1 MTNALVIVES
11 PAKAKKIAEYLGAG
25 YTVESS
31 IGHIRDLPR
40 NAAEVP
46 KAYKNEPW
54 ARTGINVDDGFKPL
68 YVESADKRS
77 HIRLLKQLVKDS
89 DELYLAT
96 DEDREG
102 EAIAWHLIEVL
113 NPQVPVKR
121 MVFHEITPA
130 AIAAAVASPRE
141 LDRKMVDSQ
150 EARRILDRLY
160 GYEVSP
166 VLWKKVLPQL
176 SAGRVQS
183 VATRIVVQRERERM
197 EFRAASYWSVSGT
210 FAAVEGDTRDFSA
223 SLSSIDGVRPAGGR
237 DFGDDGRLARAD
249 VTVLD
254 GAAASALVGDLEGVS
269 YVVRS
274 RESKPYRR
282 RPAAPFITSTYQ
294 QEAGRKLKMSAQ
306 MAMRAAQGLYEK
318 GYITYMRTD
327 STTLS
332 ETALQAAR
340 ATVKNRYG
348 TQYLPDAPRRY
359 TKKSKNAQEAHE
371 AIRPAGESFR
381 SPEEV
386 AREVPRSEARAY
398 ELIWKRTVASQMT
411 DCTGET
417 VQLRLGAT
425 SRTGRDVVFSASGTV
440 ISHRGFREVYE
451 ETSDG
456 AGDENE
462 ERRLPAIDGGDEAR
476 ATAPL
481 KPEGHETSPPARYTE
496 ASLVKRLEELGVG
509 RPSTYASII
518 GTILDRGYVWKKGSA
533 LVPTFTAF
541 AVVNLMERHFPNLV
555 DYRFTAQMEDD
566 LDKIARGAEESE
578 PWLTRFYFGGGEG
591 TEPGLKEKV
600 STRLADIDARAVNT
614 IPLGVT
620 DDGQPIAVRVGRY
633 GPYVQRGEADEN
645 GAGNSST
652 ASIPDDLPPDEL
664 TLDKAL
670 EYLETPR
677 EGRVLGADP
686 ETGMNIYARAGRFG
700 PYVQVGNSDE
710 QDQKPRSASLFA
722 TMTLERVTLDDALRL
737 LSLPRTVGAD
747 PADGEAITAQNG
759 RYGPYVS
766 KGSDSRSLDNE
777 EQLFTVTLEE
787 CLALFAQPRRRRG
800 QAPKPPLRE
809 MGEDPDTGRA
819 MVVKD
824 GRFGPYVT
832 DGEHNASLR
841 KGDTVEELTV
851 ERAAELLAERRL
863 RGPAKK
869 AAKRAPSRKKTAKKA
884 AKRAP
889 TAKKA
894 AKPAPSRKKT
904 VKKAAKRAPSAKKT
918 AKKRAT

>member
-11 PAKAKKIAEYLGAG
+11 PAKAKKIAEFLGAG

-46 KAYKNEPW
+46 KAYKHEPW

-68 YVESADKRS
+68 YVENADKRA
-77 HIRLLKQLVKDS
+77 HIRLLKQLVKNS

-113 NPQVPVKR
+113 NPQIPVKR

-130 AIAAAVASPRE
+130 AIAAAVNSPRE
-141 LDRKMVDSQ
+141 LDRKMVDAQ

-197 EFRAASYWSVSGT
+197 EFRSASYWSVNGI
-210 FAAVEGDTRDFSA
+210 FAAVSGDTREFSA
-223 SLSSIDGVRPAGGR
+223 SLASIDGTRLATGR
-237 DFGDDGRLARAD
+237 DFGDDGRLARED

-254 GAAASALVGDLEGVS
+254 ESAASKLVGELEGVG
-269 YVVRS
+269 YEVRS
-274 RESKPYRR
+274 REAKPYRR
-282 RPAAPFITSTYQ
+282 RPAPPFITSTYQ

-340 ATVKNRYG
+340 ATISRRYG
-348 TQYLPDAPRRY
+348 AQYLPDSPRRY

-381 SPEEV
+381 SPAEV
-386 AREVPRSEARAY
+386 ASEVPSSEARVY
-398 ELIWKRTVASQMT
+398 ELIWKRTLASQMT

-425 SRTGRDVVFSASGTV
+425 SRTGSDVVFSAGGTV

-451 ETSDG
+451 ETSDSADG
-456 AGDENE
+456 ENE
-462 ERRLPAIDGGDEAR
+462 EKRLPSIGQGDEVR
-476 ATAPL
+476 ACAPL
-481 KPEGHETSPPARYTE
+481 EPEGHETTPPARYTE

-533 LVPTFTAF
+533 LIPSFTAF

-566 LDKIARGAEESE
+566 LDKIARGAEESQ
-578 PWLTRFYFGGGEG
+578 PWLTRFYFGEGEG

-600 STRLADIDARAVNT
+600 STRLADIDARSINT
-614 IPLGVT
+614 VPLGMS

-633 GPYVQRGEADEN
+633 GPYVQRGEPDEN
-645 GAGNSST
+645 GSSNGTDT

-664 TLDKAL
+664 TLEKAL
-670 EYLETPR
+670 EYLEMPKS
-677 EGRVLGADP
+677 GRVLGTDP
-686 ETGMNIYARAGRFG
+686 NTGMNIYAKAGRFG
-700 PYVQVGNSDE
+700 PYVQVGTSDE
-710 QDQKPRSASLFA
+710 QEEKPKSASLFA
-722 TMTLERVTLDDALRL
+722 TMTLERVTLEDALQL
-737 LSLPRTVGAD
+737 LSLPRAVGAD
-747 PADGEAITAQNG
+747 PTDGEVISAQNG

-766 KGSDSRSLDNE
+766 KGSESRSLDTE
-777 EQLFTVTLEE
+777 EQIFTITLEE
-787 CLALFAQPRRRRG
+787 CLALLAQPRGRRG

-809 MGEDPDTGRA
+809 MGEDPDTGKA

-832 DGEHNASLR
+832 DGEYNASLR
-841 KGDTVEELTV
+841 KGDTVEELTL

-863 RGPAKK
+863 KGPAKK
-869 AAKRAPSRKKTAKKA
+869 PAKRAVAKKKATKKATKKTTKK
-884 AKRAP
+884 
-889 TAKKA
+889 
-894 AKPAPSRKKT
+894 
-904 VKKAAKRAPSAKKT
+904 SAKKRST
-918 AKKRAT
+918 S

>member
-11 PAKAKKIAEYLGAG
+11 PAKAKKIAEFLGAG

-113 NPQVPVKR
+113 NPQIPVKR
-121 MVFHEITPA
+121 MVFHEITAA
-130 AIAAAVASPRE
+130 AIAAAVDSPRE
-141 LDRKMVDSQ
+141 LDLKMVDAQ

-197 EFRAASYWSVSGT
+197 EFRAASYWSLSGT
-210 FAAVEGDTRDFSA
+210 FAAVEGDTREFSA
-223 SLSSIDGVRPAGGR
+223 SLSTIDGVRLAGGR
-237 DFGDDGRLARAD
+237 DFGDDGQLARED

-254 GAAASALVGDLEGVS
+254 GAAASALVGDLEGAS
-269 YVVRS
+269 YVVQS

-340 ATVKNRYG
+340 ATIKNRYG
-348 TQYLPDAPRRY
+348 ARYLPDTPRRY

-386 AREVPRSEARAY
+386 AKEVPRSEARAY

-425 SRTGRDVVFSASGTV
+425 SRTSKDVVFAASGTV

-476 ATAPL
+476 ATGPL
-481 KPEGHETSPPARYTE
+481 EPEGHETSPPARYTE

-566 LDKIARGAEESE
+566 LDKIARGAEESQ
-578 PWLTRFYFGGGEG
+578 PWLTRFYFGGGEDA
-591 TEPGLKEKV
+591 EPGLKEKV
-600 STRLADIDARAVNT
+600 STRLADINARAVNT
-614 IPLGVT
+614 IPLGMT
-620 DDGQPIAVRVGRY
+620 DDGQPVVVRVGRY

-645 GAGNSST
+645 GAGNGNT
-652 ASIPDDLPPDEL
+652 ASIPEDLPPDEL
-664 TLDKAL
+664 TLNKAL
-670 EYLETPR
+670 EYLEMPR
-677 EGRVLGADP
+677 EGRVLGTDP

-710 QDQKPRSASLFA
+710 QDQKPKSASLFA
-722 TMTLERVTLDDALRL
+722 TMTLERVTLDDALQL
-737 LSLPRTVGAD
+737 LTLPRTVGTD

-759 RYGPYVS
+759 RYGPYIS

-777 EQLFTVTLEE
+777 EQIFSVTLEE

-809 MGEDPDTGRA
+809 MGDDPESGKA

-832 DGEHNASLR
+832 DGEYNASLR

-869 AAKRAPSRKKTAKKA
+869 ATKRASSRKKTTKKA
-884 AKRAP
+884 AKK
-889 TAKKA
+889 TTKK
-894 AKPAPSRKKT
+894 
-904 VKKAAKRAPSAKKT
+904 SAKKT
-918 AKKRAT
+918 TKKAARKRAT

>member
-11 PAKAKKIAEYLGAG
+11 PAKAKKIAEFLGAG

-68 YVESADKRS
+68 YVENADKRA

-113 NPQVPVKR
+113 NPQIPVKR

-130 AIAAAVASPRE
+130 AIAAAVNSPRE
-141 LDRKMVDSQ
+141 LDRKMVDAQ

-197 EFRAASYWSVSGT
+197 DFRAASYWSVSGT
-210 FAAVEGDTRDFSA
+210 FAAVSGDTREFSA
-223 SLSSIDGVRPAGGR
+223 SLASIDGVKLASGR
-237 DFGDDGRLARAD
+237 DFGDDGRLARED

-254 GAAASALVGDLEGVS
+254 ESAASKLVGELEGVP
-269 YVVRS
+269 YEVRS
-274 RESKPYRR
+274 REAKPYRR

-340 ATVKNRYG
+340 ATIKNRYG
-348 TQYLPDAPRRY
+348 TRYLPDSPRRY

-386 AREVPRSEARAY
+386 ASEVPSSEARAY

-425 SRTGRDVVFSASGTV
+425 SRSGSEVVFSASGTV

-456 AGDENE
+456 TSNENE
-462 ERRLPAIDGGDEAR
+462 ERRLPSINEGDGVR
-476 ATAPL
+476 ANAPL
-481 KPEGHETSPPARYTE
+481 EPEGHETTPPARYTE

-518 GTILDRGYVWKKGSA
+518 STILDRGYVWKKGSA
-533 LVPTFTAF
+533 LIPSFTAF

-566 LDKIARGAEESE
+566 LDKIASGTEESE

-600 STRLADIDARAVNT
+600 STRLADIDARSVNT
-614 IPLGVT
+614 VRLGIS
-620 DDGQPIAVRVGRY
+620 DDGQPIVVRVGRY
-633 GPYVQRGEADEN
+633 GPYVQRGESDEN
-645 GAGNSST
+645 GSNNGSNT

-664 TLDKAL
+664 TLEKAL
-670 EYLETPR
+670 EYLEMPKA
-677 EGRVLGADP
+677 GRVLGTDP
-686 ETGMNIYARAGRFG
+686 ETGMNIFAKAGRFG
-700 PYVQVGNSDE
+700 PYVQVGTSDE
-710 QDQKPRSASLFA
+710 QDQKPKSASLFA
-722 TMTLERVTLDDALRL
+722 TMTLERVTLEDALQL
-737 LSLPRTVGAD
+737 LSLPRTVGTD
-747 PADGEAITAQNG
+747 PADGEAISAQNG

-766 KGSDSRSLDNE
+766 KGSESRSLDNE
-777 EQLFTVTLEE
+777 EQIFAVTLEE
-787 CLALFAQPRRRRG
+787 CLALLAQPKRRRG
-800 QAPKPPLRE
+800 QAPKPPLRD
-809 MGEDPDTGRA
+809 MGEDPDTGKA

-832 DGEHNASLR
+832 DGEYNASLR

-863 RGPAKK
+863 KGPAKK
-869 AAKRAPSRKKTAKKA
+869 AAKRASGRKKAKKS
-884 AKRAP
+884 
-889 TAKKA
+889 TKKA
-894 AKPAPSRKKT
+894 T
-904 VKKAAKRAPSAKKT
+904 
-918 AKKRAT
+918 KKRPT

>member
-11 PAKAKKIAEYLGAG
+11 PAKAKKIAEFLGAG

-68 YVESADKRS
+68 YVENADKRA

-113 NPQVPVKR
+113 NPQIPVKR

-130 AIAAAVASPRE
+130 AIAAAVNSPRE
-141 LDRKMVDSQ
+141 LDRKMVDAQ

-197 EFRAASYWSVSGT
+197 EFRAATYWSVSGT
-210 FAAVEGDTRDFSA
+210 FAAVSGDTREFSA
-223 SLSSIDGVRPAGGR
+223 SLASIDGTRPATGR
-237 DFGDDGRLARAD
+237 DFGDDGRVARED

-254 GAAASALVGDLEGVS
+254 ESAASKLVGELEGVD
-269 YVVRS
+269 YEVRS

-282 RPAAPFITSTYQ
+282 RPAPPFITSTYQ

-340 ATVKNRYG
+340 ATIKNRYG
-348 TQYLPDAPRRY
+348 DQYLPDSPRLY

-381 SPEEV
+381 SPAEV
-386 AREVPRSEARAY
+386 AAEVPSSEARAY
-398 ELIWKRTVASQMT
+398 ELIWKRTLASQMT

-425 SRTGRDVVFSASGTV
+425 SRTGTDVVFSASGTV

-456 AGDENE
+456 VDSENE
-462 ERRLPAIDGGDEAR
+462 ERRLPAIGEGDEVR
-476 ATAPL
+476 ASAL
-481 KPEGHETSPPARYTE
+481 LEPEGHETTPPARYTE

-533 LVPTFTAF
+533 LIPSFTAF

-566 LDKIARGAEESE
+566 LDKIARGAEESQ

-600 STRLADIDARAVNT
+600 STRLADIDARSINT
-614 IPLGVT
+614 VPLGMS
-620 DDGQPIAVRVGRY
+620 DDGQPIVVRVGRY

-645 GAGNSST
+645 GSSNGSNT

-664 TLDKAL
+664 TLEKAL
-670 EYLETPR
+670 KYLEMPKA
-677 EGRVLGADP
+677 GRVLGTDP
-686 ETGMNIYARAGRFG
+686 ETGMNIYAKAGRFG
-700 PYVQVGNSDE
+700 PYVQVGTSDE
-710 QDQKPRSASLFA
+710 QEEKPKSASLFA
-722 TMTLERVTLDDALRL
+722 TMTLERVTLEDALQL
-737 LSLPRTVGAD
+737 LSLPRTVGTD
-747 PADGEAITAQNG
+747 PADGEVISAQNG

-766 KGSDSRSLDNE
+766 KGSESRSLDTE
-777 EQLFTVTLEE
+777 EQIFTITLEE
-787 CLALFAQPRRRRG
+787 CLALLAQPKRRRG

-809 MGEDPDTGRA
+809 MGEDPDTGKA

-832 DGEHNASLR
+832 DGEYNASLR

-863 RGPAKK
+863 KGPAKK
-869 AAKRAPSRKKTAKKA
+869 PAKRAAKKPAKRAAKKPAKRAAKKKTAKKS
-884 AKRAP
+884 
-889 TAKKA
+889 AKK
-894 AKPAPSRKKT
+894 
-904 VKKAAKRAPSAKKT
+904 KAAKKT
-918 AKKRAT
+918 AKAAKKRSTS

>member
-11 PAKAKKIAEYLGAG
+11 PAKAKKIAEFLGAG

-113 NPQVPVKR
+113 NPQIPVKR
-121 MVFHEITPA
+121 MVFHEITAA
-130 AIAAAVASPRE
+130 AIAAAVSSPRE
-141 LDRKMVDSQ
+141 LDLKMVDAQ

-210 FAAVEGDTRDFSA
+210 FAAVEGDTREFSA
-223 SLSSIDGVRPAGGR
+223 SLSTIDGVRLAGGR
-237 DFGDDGRLARAD
+237 DFGDDGRLARED

-254 GAAASALVGDLEGVS
+254 GAAASALVGDLEGAS
-269 YVVRS
+269 YLVRS

-294 QEAGRKLKMSAQ
+294 QEAGGKLKMSAQ

-340 ATVKNRYG
+340 ATIKDRYG
-348 TQYLPDAPRRY
+348 ARYLPDTPRRY

-425 SRTGRDVVFSASGTV
+425 SRTSKDVVFAASGTV

-476 ATAPL
+476 ATGPL
-481 KPEGHETSPPARYTE
+481 EPEGHETSPPARYTE

-591 TEPGLKEKV
+591 AEPGLKEKV
-600 STRLADIDARAVNT
+600 STRLADINARAVNT
-614 IPLGVT
+614 IPLGMT
-620 DDGQPIAVRVGRY
+620 DDGRPVVVRVGRY

-645 GAGNSST
+645 GAGNGNT
-652 ASIPDDLPPDEL
+652 ASIPEDLPPDEL
-664 TLDKAL
+664 TLNKAL
-670 EYLETPR
+670 EYLEMPR

-710 QDQKPRSASLFA
+710 QDQKPKSASLFA
-722 TMTLERVTLDDALRL
+722 TMTLERVTLDDALQL
-737 LSLPRTVGAD
+737 LTLPRTVGTD
-747 PADGEAITAQNG
+747 PADGLAITAQNG

-777 EQLFTVTLEE
+777 EQLFSVTLEE
-787 CLALFAQPRRRRG
+787 CLALFAQPKRRRG

-809 MGEDPDTGRA
+809 MGDDPESGKA

-832 DGEHNASLR
+832 DGEYNASLR

-869 AAKRAPSRKKTAKKA
+869 ATKRASSRKKTTKKA
-884 AKRAP
+884 AKKS
-889 TAKKA
+889 AKKA
-894 AKPAPSRKKT
+894 T
-904 VKKAAKRAPSAKKT
+904 KKAT
-918 AKKRAT
+918 KKRAT

>member
-11 PAKAKKIAEYLGAG
+11 PAKAKKIAEFLGAG

-130 AIAAAVASPRE
+130 AIAAAVDSPRE
-141 LDRKMVDSQ
+141 LDRRMVDAQ

-183 VATRIVVQRERERM
+183 VATRIVVQRERGRM
-197 EFRAASYWSVSGT
+197 AFRAASYWSVSGT
-210 FAAVEGDTRDFSA
+210 FAAVEGDTREFSA
-223 SLSSIDGVRPAGGR
+223 SLSTIDGVRLAGGR
-237 DFGDDGRLARAD
+237 DFGDDGQPARED

-254 GAAASALVGDLEGVS
+254 GAAASALVGDLEGAS
-269 YVVRS
+269 YLVRS

-348 TQYLPDAPRRY
+348 SQYLPDTPRRY

-425 SRTGRDVVFSASGTV
+425 SRTNKDVVFSASGTV

-451 ETSDG
+451 EATDG
-456 AGDENE
+456 SGDENE
-462 ERRLPAIDGGDEAR
+462 ERRLPAIDRGDQAR
-476 ATAPL
+476 ATGPL
-481 KPEGHETSPPARYTE
+481 ESEGHETSPPARYTE

-566 LDKIARGAEESE
+566 LDKIARGAEETE

-614 IPLGVT
+614 IPLGMT
-620 DDGQPIAVRVGRY
+620 DDGQPIVVRVGRY
-633 GPYVQRGEADEN
+633 GPYVQRGESDEN
-645 GAGNSST
+645 GAANGNT
-652 ASIPDDLPPDEL
+652 ASIPEDLPPDEL

-670 EYLETPR
+670 EYLEMPR
-677 EGRVLGADP
+677 EGRVLGTDP

-710 QDQKPRSASLFA
+710 QDQKPKSASLFA
-722 TMTLERVTLDDALRL
+722 TMTLERVTLDDALQL
-737 LSLPRTVGAD
+737 LTLPRTVGTD

-759 RYGPYVS
+759 RYGPYIS

-777 EQLFTVTLEE
+777 EQIFNVTLEE

-809 MGEDPDTGRA
+809 MGDDPESGKA

-832 DGEHNASLR
+832 DGEYNASLR

-869 AAKRAPSRKKTAKKA
+869 ATKRASSRKKTTKKTSKKTSKKA
-884 AKRAP
+884 
-889 TAKKA
+889 
-894 AKPAPSRKKT
+894 
-904 VKKAAKRAPSAKKT
+904 